1 MSEQARS
8 DKSQALRRAL
18 EQRVL
23 LLDGAMGTMIQR
35 YKLTEADFRGERFK
49 DHAKDLRGNSDILI
63 LTRPDVIGAIHREY
77 LEAGADL
84 IETNTFSSTAIAQA
98 DYALESLA
106 YELNYEGAR
115 LARAAVDEWT
125 AKTPDRP
132 RFVAGSLGPM
142 NRTLSISP
150 KVDDPSFRGMTFDE
164 ARAAYEDQVRG
175 LIDGGS
181 DLLLLETIF
190 DTLNAKAG
198 IVAIE
203 NVFEEKGLRLP
214 VFISVT
220 ITDLSGRTLSGQMID
235 AFYTSIRH
243 ARPLAIGM
251 NCALGA
257 REMRPHLEELAR
269 LAECYVLCYP
279 NAGLPNAFG
288 QYDQQPDETGDLLKS
303 FVTGGLVNIVGG
315 CCGTTPDHIK
325 AIVREV
331 EGLPARPLPEG
342 SWILPNAERRAPN
355 AEHYTQ
361 FSGLE
366 TLTIRP
372 DSNFQMI
379 GERTN
384 VTGSAK
390 FARLIKSDDYTAAV
404 QVAAEQ
410 VRNGANII
418 DVNMDEGMLDS
429 EQAMTTFL
437 NYIATEPEIAR
448 VPVMID
454 SSKWS
459 VLEAGLKCVQ
469 GKSVV
474 NSISLKEGEADFLH
488 KAKIVKRFG
497 AGVVVMA
504 FDEVGQADTIERKV
518 AICQRAYKI
527 LTEQAGF
534 DPTDII
540 FDPNILAIAT
550 GLEEHNDYAINFIE
564 ATRIIKATCPGVKI
578 SGGVSNLSFS
588 FRGND
593 VVREAIHSAFLFHAI
608 KAGMDMGIVNAGQ
621 LDRVRGHP
629 EGIARARRGHHLQPP
644 AGRDRADGAVRRAGQ
659 GRRQEEG
666 SRCRVAAGHG
676 RGAPVVCA
684 RARRRRFHR
693 CRRRGGPPAVRAAA
707 RDHRGPVDG
716 RHEDRRRPVWRRQD
730 VPAAGGQERPGDEA
744 CRRAPAALHGGRE
757 AAHGCLVHP
766 GARADGDRQGR
777 RARHR
782 QEHRRRGPRLQQL
795 RDHRPRRHGPGGE
808 DPRDG
813 DRAEGRHHRAE
824 RAHHAV
830 ARRDGV
836 RGARDDAAELH
847 GAAPHRRGD
856 DEPTAHGRQ
865 DCA

>member
-1 MSEQARS
+1 MLTESIGHSGSAAPRP
-8 DKSQALRRAL
+8 RAL

-342 SWILPNAERRAPN
+342 SWVRAERRTPS
-355 AEHYTQ
+355 AERR
-361 FSGLE
+361 
-366 TLTIRP
+366 TLHALLRTRDAHHPPRQQLP
-372 DSNFQMI
+372 D
-379 GERTN
+379 
-384 VTGSAK
+384 
-390 FARLIKSDDYTAAV
+390 
-404 QVAAEQ
+404 
-410 VRNGANII
+410 
-418 DVNMDEGMLDS
+418 
-429 EQAMTTFL
+429 
-437 NYIATEPEIAR
+437 
-448 VPVMID
+448 
-454 SSKWS
+454 
-459 VLEAGLKCVQ
+459 
-469 GKSVV
+469 
-474 NSISLKEGEADFLH
+474 
-488 KAKIVKRFG
+488 
-497 AGVVVMA
+497 
-504 FDEVGQADTIERKV
+504 
-518 AICQRAYKI
+518 
-527 LTEQAGF
+527 
-534 DPTDII
+534 
-540 FDPNILAIAT
+540 
-550 GLEEHNDYAINFIE
+550 
-564 ATRIIKATCPGVKI
+564 
-578 SGGVSNLSFS
+578 
-588 FRGND
+588 
-593 VVREAIHSAFLFHAI
+593 
-608 KAGMDMGIVNAGQ
+608 
-621 LDRVRGHP
+621 DR
-629 EGIARARRGHHLQPP
+629 
-644 AGRDRADGAVRRAGQ
+644 RADERHRLGEVRAPHQERRLHGRRAGRGRTGAQ
-659 GRRQEEG
+659 RRQPH
-666 SRCRVAAGHG
+666 RRQHG
-676 RGAPVVCA
+676 RGHA
-684 RARRRRFHR
+684 RLRAGHDDLPQLHR
-693 CRRRGGPPAVRAAA
+693 
-707 RDHRGPVDG
+707 D
-716 RHEDRRRPVWRRQD
+716 
-730 VPAAGGQERPGDEA
+730 
-744 CRRAPAALHGGRE
+744 
-757 AAHGCLVHP
+757 
-766 GARADGDRQGR
+766 
-777 RARHR
+777 
-782 QEHRRRGPRLQQL
+782 
-795 RDHRPRRHGPGGE
+795 
-808 DPRDG
+808 
-813 DRAEGRHHRAE
+813 
-824 RAHHAV
+824 
-830 ARRDGV
+830 
-836 RGARDDAAELH
+836 
-847 GAAPHRRGD
+847 
-856 DEPTAHGRQ
+856 
-865 DCA
+865 

>member
-1 MSEQARS
+1 MSQEAGS
-8 DKSQALRRAL
+8 DNGQQALRRAL

-23 LLDGAMGTMIQR
+23 ILDGAMGTMIQR
-35 YKLTEADFRGERFK
+35 HQLTEADFRGERFK
-49 DHAKDLRGNSDILI
+49 DHPQDLRGNSDVLV

-77 LEAGADL
+77 LAAGADI

-98 DYALESLA
+98 DYGFESLA
-106 YELNYEGAR
+106 YELNVAGAR
-115 LARAAVDEWT
+115 LAREAVDEWN
-125 AKTPDRP
+125 AKTPAQP

-164 ARAAYEDQVRG
+164 ARAAYEDQARG
-175 LIDGGS
+175 LIDGGAH
-181 DLLLLETIF
+181 LLLLETIF

-198 IVAIE
+198 IVAME
-203 NVFEEKGLRLP
+203 NVFEEKGVRLP

-235 AFYTSIRH
+235 AFYASIRH

-288 QYDQQPDETGDLLKS
+288 QYDQQPNETGELLKS

-315 CCGTTPDHIK
+315 CCGTTPDHIR
-325 AIVREV
+325 AIVSEV
-331 EGLPARPLPEG
+331 AGLAARPLPAG
-342 SWILPNAERRAPN
+342 SWVLNGEATDEASPEPRTPSP
-355 AEHYTQ
+355 EHYTQ

-390 FARLIKSDDYTAAV
+390 FARLIKDNDYTAAV

-410 VRNGANII
+410 VRNGANLI

-437 NYIATEPEIAR
+437 CYIATEPEIAR

-454 SSKWS
+454 SSRWS
-459 VLEAGLKCVQ
+459 VIEAGLKCVQ

-488 KAKIVKRFG
+488 KARIVQRFG

-518 AICQRAYKI
+518 SICQRAYKI
-527 LTEQAGF
+527 LTEQAGLRP
-534 DPTDII
+534 DRHHLRSQHPRDC
-540 FDPNILAIAT
+540 DRSRRAQRLRDQLYRGHSHHQGHVPGREGERWGQQPLV
-550 GLEEHNDYAINFIE
+550 FIPWQ
-564 ATRIIKATCPGVKI
+564 RSRPG
-578 SGGVSNLSFS
+578 GHPLGVSVS
-588 FRGND
+588 RHQG
-593 VVREAIHSAFLFHAI
+593 RHGH
-608 KAGMDMGIVNAGQ
+608 G
-621 LDRVRGHP
+621 DRQRRPVDRLRGHP
-629 EGIARARRGHHLQPP
+629 EGPARARRGHHLQPA
-644 AGRDRADGAVRRAGQ
+644 AGRDRTDGAVRRAGE
-659 GRRQEEG
+659 GSGHEEG
-666 SRCRVAAGHG
+666 SGCGVAAGHC
-676 RGAPVVCA
+676 RGAPVATRSSTASSTSSMPMSRKRACSTRGRSRSS
-684 RARRRRFHR
+684 RAR
-693 CRRRGGPPAVRAAA
+693 
-707 RDHRGPVDG
+707 
-716 RHEDRRRPVWRRQD
+716 
-730 VPAAGGQERPGDEA
+730 
-744 CRRAPAALHGGRE
+744 
-757 AAHGCLVHP
+757 
-766 GARADGDRQGR
+766 
-777 RARHR
+777 
-782 QEHRRRGPRLQQL
+782 
-795 RDHRPRRHGPGGE
+795 
-808 DPRDG
+808 
-813 DRAEGRHHRAE
+813 
-824 RAHHAV
+824 
-830 ARRDGV
+830 
-836 RGARDDAAELH
+836 
-847 GAAPHRRGD
+847 
-856 DEPTAHGRQ
+856 
-865 DCA
+865 